1 MNFIFVNDDITYNL
15 EEENGVIAVR
25 PTFTAP
31 RKTKEFIEVL
41 GKSNLLTKDLG
52 AYESREITVPIT
64 FLKYNIDKFN
74 LFKLEGMRGKL
85 YFPNYFENTYF
96 EVENISDIEIDD
108 NYEIGEASISFTC
121 NPFRK
126 TDEKEIKIVNN
137 QNFYIYGTVD
147 TKPVFEIKATGDVSF
162 SINGEAISIKNI
174 EDSIILD
181 FERMEFYKKNSNGTL
196 EQQGY
201 KIMSLNLTKIKLLV
215 NKANTVTGL
224 SSNIKEFK
232 IKYKENYI

>member
-25 PTFTAP
+25 PTFSTP

-41 GKSNLLTKDLG
+41 GRSNLLTKDLG
-52 AYESREITVPIT
+52 VYESRDITVPIT
-64 FLKYNIDKFN
+64 FLKYNIDNFN

-96 EVENISDIEIDD
+96 EVENISNIEVDD

-126 TDEKEIKIVNN
+126 TDEKQITIVNN
-137 QNFYIYGTVD
+137 QNFYIYGIID
-147 TKPVFEIKATGDVSF
+147 TKPVLEIKASGDVSF

-181 FERMEFYKKNSNGTL
+181 FERMEFYKKNTDGTL
-196 EQQGY
+196 EQQGS

-215 NKANTVTGL
+215 NKTNIITGL
-224 SSNIKEFK
+224 SNNVKEFK